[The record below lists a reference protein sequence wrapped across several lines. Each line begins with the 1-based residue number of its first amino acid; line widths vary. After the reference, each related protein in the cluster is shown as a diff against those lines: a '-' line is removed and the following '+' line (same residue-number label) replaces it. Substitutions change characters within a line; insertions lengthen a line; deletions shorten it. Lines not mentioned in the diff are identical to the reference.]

1 MEFLYLYSDGD
12 ENQEPGF
19 IRRLPLA
26 KNSIKP
32 KNGIGEDFSDAVLFL
47 YDYFMISNN
56 PLTEDKSASAF
67 LHSPKEEAYIFA
79 PVLAVIVTEE
89 SFSHL

>member
-12 ENQEPGF
+12 ENQEPTVYPSFAFGK
-19 IRRLPLA
+19 

-47 YDYFMISNN
+47 YDYFMISN

-89 SFSHL
+89 RFSHL